1 MTTASRNIAI
11 SPTISPNSKTEKVLE
26 LLTKGINEIP
36 PQIELWVKGAISAS
50 KKLKDRDSLFLLYI
64 RWGYYW
70 HRLEQYE
77 KADKYYSRAL
87 KTAEKIGN
95 EHFIANIYNNMGL
108 LNIRRNKPARALHF
122 LFKTLSFQIDSQK
135 CAVYSNI
142 GTIFFSQKKYAKALT
157 FYESALGNALINDT
171 KYIFNAYINVG
182 VALQHLDRYEEAVD
196 YYQKSLD
203 IMGDTERH
211 LETKAACFENFGEI
225 RLEQGQYAEASHYLN
240 QAIALY
246 SELKQSKRLSVCFR
260 SIGKIYLAQQKYE
273 KAYTSLQ
280 ESLLHTRKQTHVVE
294 EKETLEVL
302 IQYCKETEQW
312 KKCTGYQDQLI
323 QLQSKYF
330 YPERKE
336 KVDEI
341 LAQKEEEFDVLIEK
355 NLRIEQQNQRLQQ
368 YNRELKQYAFIVAH
382 DLKEPLCNI
391 TGFST
396 LLNSKYKNLLN
407 DEVIELLKYIEGGA
421 HYMHNLLEDL
431 LKYTT
436 LHLDEDKVAKL
447 DTNKALQK
455 ILTQLQPQIEA
466 AKATVE
472 VENLPKIS
480 TEPKH
485 FQWLMM
491 QLIENALKFHHPDKP
506 CHIHIRTYKK
516 HNRQYIEVKD
526 NGIGIEAEQRQKIFL
541 IFQRLHKQNYD
552 GTGIGLAICKKI
564 VSLYNGEIGLQS
576 NVGEGTS
583 FFFSLPSTSK

>member
-1 MTTASRNIAI
+1 MTTVSRKI
-11 SPTISPNSKTEKVLE
+11 TISPPISPSSKTENVLG
-26 LLTKGINEIP
+26 LLMKGINEIP
-36 PQIELWVKGAISAS
+36 PQIEMWVKDAISVS
-50 KKLKDRDSLFLLYI
+50 KKIKDRNSLFLLYI

-70 HRLEQYE
+70 HRLEEYE

-87 KTAEKIGN
+87 KTAEKTGN
-95 EHFIANIYNNMGL
+95 ERFIANIYNNIGL

-122 LFKTLSFQIDSQK
+122 LFKTLSFQIDNQK

-142 GTIFFSQKKYAKALT
+142 GTIFFSQKKYEKALM
-157 FYESALGNALINDT
+157 FYENALDNALINDV
-171 KYIFNAYINVG
+171 KHIFNAYINVG
-182 VALQHLDRYEEAVD
+182 VALQHLDRYDEAVV
-196 YYQKSLD
+196 YYQKSLE
-203 IMGDTERH
+203 IIGDTERH

-225 RLEQGQYAEASHYLN
+225 RLEQKQYTESLQYLN
-240 QAIALY
+240 QAIEFYL
-246 SELKQSKRLSVCFR
+246 ELKQSKRMAVCFR
-260 SIGKIYLAQQKYE
+260 SIGKIHLAQEKYAD
-273 KAYTSLQ
+273 AYDSLQ
-280 ESLLHTRKQTHVVE
+280 KSLLHTRKQNYVVE

-302 IQYCKETEQW
+302 IQYCKETDQW
-312 KKCTGYQDQLI
+312 KKCSGYQDQLI
-323 QLQSKYF
+323 KLQSKYF

-341 LAQKEEEFDVLIEK
+341 LAQKEEEFDVLMEK

-396 LLNSKYKNLLN
+396 LLNSKYKNQLN
-407 DEVIELLKYIEGGA
+407 KEVIELLKYIEGGA

-436 LHLDEDKVAKL
+436 LYFDEDKVTKL
-447 DTNKALQK
+447 NTNKALQK
-455 ILTQLQPQIEA
+455 ILTQLQPSIEST
-466 AKATVE
+466 KATIE
-472 VENLPKIS
+472 VETLPNIS
-480 TEPKH
+480 IEPKH
-485 FQWLMM
+485 FQWLMI
-491 QLIENALKFHHPDKP
+491 QLIENALKFRHPDKP
-506 CHIHIRTYKK
+506 CHIHIHTYKK

-564 VSLYNGEIGLQS
+564 ISLYNGEIGLQS
-576 NVGEGTS
+576 KVGEGTS
-583 FFFSLPSTSK
+583 FFFSLPIS